1 VDLIDVKARTHDTQL
16 TLTDL
21 AQVAERQYT
30 FEVLEL
36 TSKLL
41 TKNPEYYTIWN
52 VRRRLLIYGLFSK
65 PSGSSL
71 PSTESPNTSQT
82 DTTIISSGASS
93 SSTTKLSE
101 DLKETQLNPVS
112 PTPGK
117 NGTTLDLIKSDLDFI
132 FPLMIQFPKC
142 YWIWNYRIWLLQEGN
157 KRLDPAIAREL
168 WNRELA
174 LVGKML
180 TRDSRNFHGWNYRRI
195 VVAELERQQPEGKS
209 LVESEFEY
217 TTKMIKASLSN
228 FSAFHRRGKLIP
240 GLLDERNASREA
252 RRQFLD
258 DGTSSTPADAFI
270 C

>member
-1 VDLIDVKARTHDTQL
+1 
-16 TLTDL
+16 
-21 AQVAERQYT
+21 
-30 FEVLEL
+30 
-36 TSKLL
+36 
-41 TKNPEYYTIWN
+41 
-52 VRRRLLIYGLFSK
+52 
-65 PSGSSL
+65 
-71 PSTESPNTSQT
+71 
-82 DTTIISSGASS
+82 
-93 SSTTKLSE
+93 
-101 DLKETQLNPVS
+101 
-112 PTPGK
+112 
-117 NGTTLDLIKSDLDFI
+117 
-132 FPLMIQFPKC
+132 MIQFPKC